1 MKKFGSYGTDLF
13 AASRGEGRKLS
24 FEEEK
29 ELSRR
34 IHLGAAAR
42 KALLSGADL
51 SDADR
56 AEKQRL
62 AEDGDAAYEQLVAA
76 NIPLAMK
83 AALKT
88 WRLNPS
94 GLNELDDYKQTAVK
108 VICEAA
114 RTYDGRRGC
123 RFSTWAYQQ
132 LMQEMVRENALT
144 VYALRIPEE
153 NLYRIGRLMRGAE
166 NAPLRE
172 AAAAEGMT
180 ESAAQKLLVSACV
193 YKSLQDPYSPED
205 PDTSL
210 GEMIPDVS
218 ALNAEEI
225 GARIDRE
232 RASAELLA
240 ALSRLPEDEQSL
252 LRGRMGFGGSIVPLR
267 AYVGVFAESIS
278 GVQKKQIR
286 AENHLRELMGVLP
299 LAG

>member
-1 MKKFGSYGTDLF
+1 MKKFDFYGTDLF
-13 AASRGEGRKLS
+13 AASRGAGRKLS
-24 FEEEK
+24 FEEEQ

-34 IHLGAAAR
+34 IHLGDAAR
-42 KALLSGADL
+42 KALLCGKDL
-51 SDADR
+51 SDAER
-56 AEKQRL
+56 AEKQTL
-62 AEDGDAAYEQLVAA
+62 MEDGDAAYEQLVAA

-83 AALKT
+83 TAVKT
-88 WRLNPS
+88 WKLNSS

-132 LMQEMVRENALT
+132 LMQEMVRENAMT

-153 NLYRIGRLMRGAE
+153 NLYKISRLKHGAE

-172 AAAAEGMT
+172 AAADAGMT
-180 ESAAQKLLVSACV
+180 ECAAEKLLASACV
-193 YKSLQDPYSPED
+193 YKSLQDPYSAED
-205 PDTSL
+205 PGTLL
-210 GEMIPDVS
+210 GEMIPDGS

-232 RASAELLA
+232 QAAAKLIA
-240 ALSRLPEDEQSL
+240 ALTELPADEQSL
-252 LRGRMGFGGSIVPLR
+252 LRGRMGFDGSIVPLR
-267 AYVGVFAESIS
+267 AYVGVFAESVS

-299 LAG
+299 LAC